1 MATTLFQVPRVPQ
14 STIHQ
19 LITMASSGRKRK
31 LPNWVA
37 KSLECPVCLETI
49 KDPPVYLCEKGHG
62 LCQTCREPLKT
73 QNLPC
78 PVCRGKLTDARSLAV
93 EDILEQMPK
102 IKCKY
107 EGCTFGRSDVQIVKK
122 HEDECKERPITCQI
136 CLKPIALS
144 KLFGH
149 LETLHDKKP
158 MGCTNLGQK
167 YSLWT
172 LNPHPHGITLL
183 VKVNNDLEFVLNIAP
198 YDENVTMFWISLFGT
213 TKEAKEYEYTLTLEN
228 KDRTKILATKTT
240 KCLSCDM
247 SRADVKKK
255 GMVLLLSLEDLRQA
269 ENNDQNLY
277 WTVLIEKK

>member
-1 MATTLFQVPRVPQ
+1 
-14 STIHQ
+14 
-19 LITMASSGRKRK
+19 MASSGRKRK

-62 LCQTCREPLKT
+62 LCQTCREPLKA

-93 EDILEQMPK
+93 EDILEQLPK

-107 EGCTFGRSDVQIVKK
+107 EGCTFGRSDDQIVKK
-122 HEDECKERPITCQI
+122 HENECKDRLIACRI
-136 CLKPIALS
+136 CLKAISLS
-144 KLFGH
+144 KLYGH
-149 LETLHDKKP
+149 LENEHYKIP
-158 MGCTNLGQK
+158 VGYTNLGQELTLF
-167 YSLWT
+167 SVWT
-172 LNPHPHGITLL
+172 KNPHAHGVTLL
-183 VKVNNDLEFVLNIAP
+183 GKVNNDLEFVLNLAP

-213 TKEAKEYEYTLTLEN
+213 ATKANEYEYTLTLKN

-240 KCLSCDM
+240 ECLSCDM

-255 GMVLLLSLEDLRQA
+255 GMVLLLSLEDLKQA
-269 ENNDQNLY
+269 ENNDHAIALLS
-277 WTVLIEKK
+277 WTVLIKKK